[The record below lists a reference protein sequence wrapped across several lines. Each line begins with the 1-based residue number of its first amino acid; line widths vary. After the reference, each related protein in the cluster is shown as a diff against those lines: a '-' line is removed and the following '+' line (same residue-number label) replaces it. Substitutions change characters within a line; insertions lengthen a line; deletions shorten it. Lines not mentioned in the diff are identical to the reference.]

1 MSEIY
6 CSSDIW
12 LCAFLYAESNAQL
25 LDIQKSRHGS
35 EIMFRLK
42 GEELSHLA
50 DAYCKEEARA
60 NVTELR
66 AKLNLFRDLIFNQ
79 RTSKGRKRR

>member
-12 LCAFLYAESNAQL
+12 LCAFLYAESNAEL
-25 LDIQKSRHGS
+25 LDIQKTRRGS

-42 GEELSHLA
+42 GEGLSCLA
-50 DAYCKEEARA
+50 DEYCREEARA

-66 AKLNLFRDLIFNQ
+66 AKLNLLRDLIFNQ
-79 RTSKGRKRR
+79 RSAKGRKGR